1 MLIIYDTRTG
11 STRSFVKDCGFTN
24 VKRISKDLIVE
35 EPFVLVTYTTT
46 LRIDGVKQNGLPPTS
61 TMEFLKHNGEY
72 LVGVAASGD
81 RNWGKENFAKSADY
95 ICERYNN
102 AKLICK
108 FQKRGTERDRSVF
121 IKGVE
126 LLDEGLSQ
134 IQQQYH

>member
-1 MLIIYDTRTG
+1 
-11 STRSFVKDCGFTN
+11 
-24 VKRISKDLIVE
+24 
-35 EPFVLVTYTTT
+35 
-46 LRIDGVKQNGLPPTS
+46 
-61 TMEFLKHNGEY
+61 
-72 LVGVAASGD
+72 

-134 IQQQYH
+134 IQTTVSLKKVTMVFGS